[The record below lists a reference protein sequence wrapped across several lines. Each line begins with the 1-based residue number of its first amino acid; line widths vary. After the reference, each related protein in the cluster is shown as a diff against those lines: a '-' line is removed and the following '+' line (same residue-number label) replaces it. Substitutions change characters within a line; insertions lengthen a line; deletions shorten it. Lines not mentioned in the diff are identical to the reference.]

1 MNLQKLNKISKPYFG
16 YGEISR
22 VLKINPGS
30 AKVSAVRYVKQGLL
44 ERVKNNMYLLRDSW
58 NRATVEEKFLI
69 ANIAQTPSYISLTTA
84 LSFYEATTQVQ
95 RNFIES
101 IANKKSNEIKVGRDV
116 LRYSR
121 IKPDLYFGFRKQG
134 DFFIASPEKA
144 LLDAF
149 YLMSFGRYSLD
160 ISALD
165 RNKFNMKQIEQLS
178 LYFPFKTK
186 NLLVKHGYLKTA

>member
-1 MNLQKLNKISKPYFG
+1 MKLQELMQISKPYFG
-16 YGEISR
+16 YEEISR
-22 VLKINPGS
+22 VLKINPNS
-30 AKVSAVRYVKQGLL
+30 AKVSAGRYVKQGLL
-44 ERVKNNMYLLRDSW
+44 LRIKNNMYLLKDFW

-84 LSFYEATTQVQ
+84 LSFYETTTQVQ

-101 IANKKSNEIKVGRDV
+101 IANKKSNEIKAGGDV
-116 LRYSR
+116 LRYFR

-134 DFFIASPEKA
+134 IFFIASPEKA

-165 RNKFNMKQIEQLS
+165 KNKFNMKQIEQLS
-178 LYFPFKTK
+178 QNFPLKTI
-186 NLLVKHGYLKTA
+186 NLLVKHGYLKAA

>member
-1 MNLQKLNKISKPYFG
+1 MKLQELKQISKPYFG
-16 YGEISR
+16 YEEISR
-22 VLKINPGS
+22 ILKINPNS
-30 AKVSAVRYVKQGLL
+30 AKVSAGRYVKQGLL
-44 ERVKNNMYLLRDSW
+44 LRIKNNMYLLKDFW

-84 LSFYEATTQVQ
+84 LSFYETTTQVQ

-101 IANKKSNEIKVGRDV
+101 IANKKSNEIKAGGDV
-116 LRYSR
+116 LRYFR

-134 DFFIASPEKA
+134 NFFIASPEKA

-165 RNKFNMKQIEQLS
+165 KNKFNMKQIEQLS
-178 LYFPFKTK
+178 QNFPLKTI
-186 NLLVKHGYLKTA
+186 NLLVKHGYLKAA